1 MFTRSMY
8 GTADMQQQHELLN
21 EVARLVD
28 AGTLRGTMQTLGGPL
43 TPDNLR
49 AAHRQLESGRTIGKL
64 VLSAL
69 V

>member
-1 MFTRSMY
+1 
-8 GTADMQQQHELLN
+8 MQK
-21 EVARLVD
+21 LV
-28 AGTLRGTMQTLGGPL
+28 GPL

>member
-1 MFTRSMY
+1 MLY
-8 GTADMQQQHELLN
+8 
-21 EVARLVD
+21 EVITGLVD
-28 AGTLRGTMQTLGGPL
+28 AGTVRGTLQTLAGPL

-49 AAHRQLESGRTIGKL
+49 AAHRQLESGATIGKL

>member
-1 MFTRSMY
+1 MLYEVIT
-8 GTADMQQQHELLN
+8 LLN

-28 AGTLRGTMQTLGGPL
+28 AGTVRHTLQALAGPL

-49 AAHRQLESGRTIGKL
+49 AAHRRLESGNMIGKL

-69 V
+69 E